1 MPFSISPDLYHQ
13 HKDQVLALTNARQ
26 RYEPG
31 KDLRGLTDAEIA
43 EKLGITPEE
52 ATEIRCIAEVDLADA
67 DRFFEADAWKEGRRD
82 RSHRPTAG

>member
-1 MPFSISPDLYHQ
+1 MPFPISPDLYRQ

-31 KDLRGLTDAEIA
+31 KNLRGLTDAEIA
-43 EKLGITPEE
+43 HRLGITTEE

-67 DRFFEADAWKEGRRD
+67 DRFFEADDWKEGRRVRD
-82 RSHRPTAG
+82 SGSAGG

>member
-1 MPFSISPDLYHQ
+1 MPFTISPDLYRQ

-31 KDLRGLTDAEIA
+31 KKLRGLTDAEIA
-43 EKLGITPEE
+43 QKLGITTEE

-67 DRFFEADAWKEGRRD
+67 DRFFEADGWKESRRARGSAPAD
-82 RSHRPTAG
+82 G